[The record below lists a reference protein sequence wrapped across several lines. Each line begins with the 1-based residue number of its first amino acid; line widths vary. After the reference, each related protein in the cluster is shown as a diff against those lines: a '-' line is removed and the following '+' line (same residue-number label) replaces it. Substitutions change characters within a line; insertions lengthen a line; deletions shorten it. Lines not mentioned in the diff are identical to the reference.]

1 MLGLLEDFAAGRRSG
16 RSMLAEFQRAEAAF
30 AGERPGPAGRA
41 SQGLRELVN
50 HLGPAGARAPRRWTE
65 SVRRA
70 LTGGPPEW
78 ERLRQIGRDRG
89 RPVPEWEIFH
99 GLHRLATG
107 KVQRGRRDERPLT
120 VESIES
126 AMELEGGLGQSWSL
140 HRIAELRGRGE
151 DGSAVARNA
160 EADGPPLHGRR
171 SAGLPAERR
180 RSPRADLL
188 THVVQSD
195 IARRPF
201 AEADIE
207 PASEIVDLV
216 FGLCRAGIETTAG
229 LHVAGVT
236 VGQDLSR
243 HRLPSRRDGG
253 AGCAH
258 LG

>member
-160 EADGPPLHGRR
+160 EADG
-171 SAGLPAERR
+171 
-180 RSPRADLL
+180 
-188 THVVQSD
+188 
-195 IARRPF
+195 
-201 AEADIE
+201 
-207 PASEIVDLV
+207 
-216 FGLCRAGIETTAG
+216 
-229 LHVAGVT
+229 
-236 VGQDLSR
+236 
-243 HRLPSRRDGG
+243 HRCMDGG
-253 AGCAH
+253 RPGCRSSAAGARGRTC
-258 LG
+258 